1 MNRLAVIWDTVTVAH
16 LQGFTTAEIHP
27 RPVLN
32 PADLTFSFPPT
43 KKTVRWITS
52 IDGHAMWTD
61 FMRRVDLADSQR
73 RSAQP
78 PRN

>member
-52 IDGHAMWTD
+52 IDGPAMWAD
-61 FMRRVDLADSQR
+61 FIRRVDRADSQR
-73 RSAQP
+73 RAAQP